1 MTARE
6 AVLEDCDTIAEIHLR
21 AFKDFFL
28 STLGHRFLKT
38 FYKICIK
45 SPGAVTV
52 VCCSPDGEI
61 TGFALASVSAKDF
74 YRKLLVKNALPF
86 LKEAIILLLSKPR
99 ALLRLAL
106 NLSKSGDESTDMA
119 ELLSIASLPLYKG
132 KGVGKILIKSL
143 EERLLKINVRGIT
156 LTTDYYKNEDAIRF
170 YESSGYSI
178 TGEFIAYPAR
188 KMLRM
193 SKSLQ

>member
-1 MTARE
+1 MTARD
-6 AVLEDCDTIAEIHLR
+6 AILEDSDTIAEIHLKS
-21 AFKDFFL
+21 FKDFFL

-38 FYKICIK
+38 FYKACIK

-61 TGFALASVSAKDF
+61 TGFALASASAKNF
-74 YRKLLVKNALPF
+74 YRKLLIKNALAF
-86 LKEAIILLLSKPR
+86 FAEAIILLFSKPR

-106 NLSKSGDESTDMA
+106 NLSKSGDDSTDMA
-119 ELLSIASLPLYKG
+119 ELLSIASLPAHKG
-132 KGVGKILIKSL
+132 KGVGKILIQSI
-143 EERLLKINVRGIT
+143 EERLIKINAPGIT
-156 LTTDYYKNEDAIRF
+156 LTTDFYENEDVIRF
-170 YESSGYSI
+170 YMGNGFSA
-178 TGEFIAYPAR
+178 TGEFIAYPGR